1 MTKKPA
7 IDNNQTNHK

>member
-7 IDNNQTNHK
+7 KWK